1 MLRILDQLLSKKLAK
16 MRKPHGFDM
25 PVWCGFFLNE
35 VENIQMEWKQY
46 KEKIGEGVFIDELSK
61 DQELLNEDKKWKA
74 LFLYGYSFLNE
85 KELMHFPETAKLI
98 QNNLDEITLV
108 MLSTTESGKH
118 IPAHTGNNHGVLR
131 LQIGIDITEPEK
143 CSLRVEDKTV
153 QLKEKEIF
161 IFDDTFEHE
170 LVNNSNS
177 NRTVL
182 IIDYYKPLPFLYR
195 VLNKRKIAE
204 IAKSDYVQSV
214 IKKITK

>member
-1 MLRILDQLLSKKLAK
+1 MLRFLDQLLSKKLSK
-16 MRKPHGFDM
+16 LRKPYGFNM
-25 PVWCGFFLNE
+25 PVWCEPFLKE
-35 VENIQMEWKQY
+35 IESIQEEWKQY
-46 KEKIGEGVFIDELSK
+46 KKTSGEGVFIDELSK

-85 KELMHFPETAKLI
+85 KELIHFPETAKLI

-131 LQIGIDITEPEK
+131 LQIGIDIAEPEK

-170 LVNNSNS
+170 LENNSNS

-214 IKKITK
+214 INKITK

>member
-1 MLRILDQLLSKKLAK
+1 MLRFLDQLLSKKLSK
-16 MRKPHGFDM
+16 LRKPYGFNM
-25 PVWCGFFLNE
+25 PVWCGPFLKE
-35 VENIQMEWKQY
+35 IESIQEEWKQY
-46 KEKIGEGVFIDELSK
+46 KKTRGEGVFIDELSK

-85 KELMHFPETAKLI
+85 KDLIHFPETAKLI

-118 IPAHTGNNHGVLR
+118 IPAHTGNKYGVLR
-131 LQIGIDITEPEK
+131 LQIGIDIADPEK

-153 QLKEKEIF
+153 HLKEKEIF

-170 LVNNSNS
+170 LENNSNS

-182 IIDYYKPLPFLYR
+182 IIDYYKPLPFWYR

-214 IKKITK
+214 INKITK